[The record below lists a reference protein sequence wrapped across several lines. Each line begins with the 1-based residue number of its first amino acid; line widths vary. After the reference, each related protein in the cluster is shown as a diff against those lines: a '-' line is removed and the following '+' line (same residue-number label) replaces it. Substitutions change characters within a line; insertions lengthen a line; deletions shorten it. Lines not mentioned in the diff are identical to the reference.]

1 MPDYDK
7 RKLGEQAKELGFI
20 RDTLEK
26 VCRLLEVLKYLNT
39 NPILR
44 EALALKGGTAINL
57 TIFNLPRLSV
67 DIDLDY
73 AKNDSKKEM
82 LAERNYISSNIIKY
96 MEANGYRLSPKSK
109 TPHSLDSYV
118 FSYVNAAGMKDN
130 IKIEVNYSLR
140 AHILPPEK
148 RKINTLGFFDEVSV
162 HSLAA
167 LEIFGSKIVALLTRA
182 AARDL
187 YDINNMIFFGLFD
200 ESQWPMLKKCAVFYG
215 AIASKK
221 PLHRFELDKI
231 DSFTNQKIKT
241 DLLPVIRREEHFDL
255 QSVQKRV
262 KDFLSDSLHLEE
274 RDMDFLR
281 TFARKEYRPDL
292 LFDDREII
300 KRIQNHPM
308 VLWKMRKSI
317 EEKSR

>member
-26 VCRLLEVLKYLNT
+26 VYRLIEVIKYLNT
-39 NPILR
+39 NPILQ
-44 EALALKGGTAINL
+44 EALSLKGGTAINL
-57 TIFNLPRLSV
+57 TIFNLPRMSV

-73 AKNDSKKEM
+73 TKNNSKEEM
-82 LAERNYISSNIIKY
+82 LAERSYISSNITKY
-96 MEANGYRLSPKSK
+96 MEANGYKLSPKSK

-118 FSYVNAAGMKDN
+118 FSYVNAVGMNDN
-130 IKIEVNYSLR
+130 IKIEINYSLR
-140 AHILPPEK
+140 AHILPSEK
-148 RKINTLGFFDEVSV
+148 RKISTLGLFDEVPV
-162 HSLAA
+162 NSLAA
-167 LEIFGSKIVALLTRA
+167 LEIFASKIVALLTRA

-200 ESQWPMLKKCAVFYG
+200 ESQWQMLKKCTVFYS
-215 AIASKK
+215 AIANKK
-221 PLHRFELDKI
+221 PLKRFKLDNI
-231 DSFTNQKIKT
+231 YGFTNQKIKT

-262 KDFLSDSLHLEE
+262 KDYLSDLLHLEE
-274 RDMDFLR
+274 RDMDFLQ

-292 LFDDREII
+292 LFDDKEII
-300 KRIQNHPM
+300 KRIQRHPM
-308 VLWKMRKSI
+308 VLWKMRESL
-317 EEKSR
+317 EGRSR